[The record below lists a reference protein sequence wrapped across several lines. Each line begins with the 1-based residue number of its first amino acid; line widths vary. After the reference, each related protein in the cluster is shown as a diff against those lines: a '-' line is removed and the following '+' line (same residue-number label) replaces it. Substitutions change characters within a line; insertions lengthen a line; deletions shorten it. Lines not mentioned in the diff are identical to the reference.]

1 MIKNKFCI
9 SCNKYNRCS
18 TLTVGKCVG
27 ESCSFAR
34 SKEQAKSSI
43 EKAYERLASLDKE
56 NQRYISD
63 KYYGGKMP
71 WVKGGEV

>member
-9 SCNKYNRCS
+9 SCNKYNRCG

-34 SKEQAKSSI
+34 SKEQAKDS
-43 EKAYERLASLDKE
+43 KKRTFERLASLDKDK
-56 NQRYISD
+56 QLHIAK
-63 KYYGGKMP
+63 KYYDGKMP
-71 WVKGGEV
+71 WIKGGEV